1 MSKIETIRL
10 YTPNSGEV
18 YHEEKL
24 IKEIKKIVS
33 EYAEVY
39 LNTIV
44 RAFPKL
50 QIKTSLRASQLGDLN
65 LISKLNK
72 INAKA
77 IVSIDQDIWIECSLS
92 KKYPAYV
99 YGLALWFS
107 CFITIIQILF
117 YRE

>member
-1 MSKIETIRL
+1 MSKVETVRL

-33 EYAEVY
+33 EYAEVH
-39 LNTIV
+39 LNTLV

-50 QIKTSLRASQLGDLN
+50 HIKTSLRASQLGDLK

-77 IVSIDQDIWIECSLS
+77 IVSVDQDIWIECQLT
-92 KKYPAYV
+92 KKYPSYV
-99 YGLALWFS
+99 YGFALWFS
-107 CFITIIQILF
+107 CFITILNIW
-117 YRE
+117 YHRE